1 MFWRSYTMIA
11 GGPVFVILLLGLGLH
26 YNLFHS
32 TSWYDLFMHVLG
44 GGAAATS
51 LAGMAWHMKRF
62 SDRHLIALM
71 SLRGVLIAAVLGISI
86 LWEIAEVIFGMTPN
100 MTQSVGD
107 TVLDV
112 CCALVGAVSVLFFI
126 QPSAD

>member
-1 MFWRSYTMIA
+1 MFWRRYSVIA
-11 GGPVFVILLLGLGLH
+11 GGPVFVVLLLSLGLH
-26 YNLFHS
+26 YNLFHT

-51 LAGMAWHMKRF
+51 LAGLAWHLKRF
-62 SDRHLIALM
+62 SDRKLVARM
-71 SLRGVLIAAVLGISI
+71 SGRGVLVAAVLGISI

-112 CCALVGAVSVLFFI
+112 CCALLGAGSILFFI
-126 QPSAD
+126 RPSAD